1 MIKGKRGVESY
12 VAWVILVALTVSTA
26 VFMYTWTTTSVEKS
40 MEFVE
45 ETNDKGICQDVGI
58 NLISVCQNAQTLNM
72 EVSNIKLQG
81 ISGLKFQFFDLYDN
95 AESRTKNLSIRPK
108 EVKEIEIIKQGTL
121 KQVEITPIIIKDNK
135 VISCMKSIIMI
146 ENIRYC

>member
-12 VAWVILVALTVSTA
+12 VAWVMLIAIAVSTA
-26 VFMYTWTTTSVEKS
+26 VFMYTWTTTSVENS

-45 ETNDKGICQDVGI
+45 ESSDKGICQDVGI

-108 EVKEIEIIKQGTL
+108 EIKEVEVIKQGTL
-121 KQVEITPIIIKDNK
+121 KQAEITPIIISNNK
-135 VISCMKSIIMI
+135 IISCTKSMITI
-146 ENIRYC
+146 ENIKVC